1 MSTAELHTKKKKKVV
16 ILPAL
21 RDYIIQPN
29 RITNAVYDYN
39 LIQERLFNCVMYY
52 LQEAVQHQ
60 LKGESFKQLTIWQ
73 FSKENSSIRLLIPLK
88 EISSHQNYDYVKQA
102 IKQLA
107 SIVVEVPYY
116 NEEKKAQWLY
126 ITGLLKAKIPEINNY
141 SSNVEIYIENEVAKF
156 LIEIEKNA
164 NGQPI
169 QYTRYIYQ
177 IAQAATNKYTSRI
190 YKKIS
195 SYKQKGGFTIS
206 IEEFR
211 KWLCIE
217 NSHKNFSQIKQKI
230 LIPVQEELY
239 EKADCWFNCKV
250 HDFTTKKGKK
260 VTHLNFK
267 IITPDLIELDK
278 QKKDYI
284 LNMLRMHFGFEEKHF
299 KQIEPIFSKADN
311 VTILEKIGS
320 LREYCMDN
328 SSKITDITGYTVKA
342 LLNKFNCPTL
352 F

>member
-39 LIQERLFNCVMYY
+39 LIQERLFYCVMYY

-126 ITGLLKAKIPEINNY
+126 FTGLLKA
-141 SSNVEIYIENEVAKF
+141 
-156 LIEIEKNA
+156 
-164 NGQPI
+164 
-169 QYTRYIYQ
+169 
-177 IAQAATNKYTSRI
+177 
-190 YKKIS
+190 
-195 SYKQKGGFTIS
+195 
-206 IEEFR
+206 
-211 KWLCIE
+211 
-217 NSHKNFSQIKQKI
+217 
-230 LIPVQEELY
+230 
-239 EKADCWFNCKV
+239 
-250 HDFTTKKGKK
+250 
-260 VTHLNFK
+260 
-267 IITPDLIELDK
+267 
-278 QKKDYI
+278 
-284 LNMLRMHFGFEEKHF
+284 
-299 KQIEPIFSKADN
+299 
-311 VTILEKIGS
+311 
-320 LREYCMDN
+320 
-328 SSKITDITGYTVKA
+328 
-342 LLNKFNCPTL
+342 
-352 F
+352 